1 MAFNVN
7 PISAR
12 NIAVSGLLAQRTR
25 MNVIANNISNA
36 MTTRTPEGG
45 PFRRQMAIFRGQQIE
60 DAIDPTRFGVNVPK
74 IIADK
79 TPFRQVF
86 EPGHPDADEDGYVLY
101 PNVNLSMEMVD
112 LVSARRGYEA
122 NVAILVSDSKMKQ
135 KALEII
141 QG

>member
-1 MAFNVN
+1 MAFNTK

-12 NIAVSGLLAQRTR
+12 DIAVSGLLAQRTR

-45 PFRRQMAIFRGQQIE
+45 PFRRQLAVFRGEQID
-60 DAIDPTRFGVNVPK
+60 DAIDPTRFGVRTPR
-74 IIADK
+74 IMADES
-79 TPFRQVF
+79 PFRQVY
-86 EPGHPDADEDGYVLY
+86 EPGHPDANEDGYVEY
-101 PNVNLSMEMVD
+101 PNINLSVEMID

-122 NVAILVSDSKMKQ
+122 NVALMVNDSKIKQ